1 MGSLHAVKLEVIAIS
16 KGLQVGDVVV
26 TDGVDKLTQGS
37 RVSVQ
42 TGAISMGSAT
52 P

>member
-1 MGSLHAVKLEVIAIS
+1 VTVGAAQGDVIAIS

-26 TDGVDKLTQGS
+26 TDGVDKLQQGA

-42 TGAISMGSAT
+42 TAALPPGSTT